1 MSTILHI
8 LTHNIIPVFIIM
20 SVGFTIEKKFDLHI
34 SSLTKINFYGVT
46 PCFIFANLY
55 SVEIPFSMIYVILFI
70 FALMA
75 ASWIVALIFSRLLS
89 LSKSDSSVIVNAVI
103 FLNSGNMGLP
113 IITLVFA
120 SSVFF
125 EQAITIQISV
135 LLIQSIGAQTLG
147 FYIARRGNDSMH
159 WKESLRS
166 VFKMPAIYAGILV
179 LIFKM
184 IPIDLQ
190 TMFFWPSVIYIKDMM
205 IGLAL
210 MTFGVQLAKT
220 EWKIDGIKVFV
231 PVFLRLV
238 IGPLIAFLLI
248 KLFNFSNATAQVLL
262 ISATMPT
269 AVNTA
274 LVAVESNN
282 SPKLASQV
290 VMLSTIMSLFALTIV
305 IGLSTYLFPVS
316 L

>member
-20 SVGFTIEKKFDLHI
+20 AVGFSIEKKFDLHI
-34 SSLTKINFYGVT
+34 TSLTKINFYGVT

-55 SVEIPFSMIYVILFI
+55 SVDIPFSMLYVIFFILLF
-70 FALMA
+70 MA
-75 ASWIVALIFSRLLS
+75 VSWIVALIFARLLS
-89 LSKSDSSVIVNAVI
+89 LSRSESSVLVNAVI

-120 SSVFF
+120 SSVLF

-147 FYIARRGNDSMH
+147 FYIARRGNGSVH
-159 WKESLRS
+159 WKDSLKS
-166 VFKMPAIYAGILV
+166 IFKMPAIYAGISV
-179 LIFKM
+179 LIFKA

-190 TMFFWPSVIYIKDMM
+190 TMFFWPSLLYMKDMM

-220 EWKIDGIKVFV
+220 EWKIEGIKVFV
-231 PVFLRLV
+231 AVFLRLV
-238 IGPLIAFLLI
+238 VGPIIAFGLI
-248 KLFNFSNATAQVLL
+248 KLFNFSNVIAQVLL
-262 ISATMPT
+262 ISSTMPT

-274 LVAVESNN
+274 LVAVESDN
-282 SPKLASQV
+282 SPKLASQI

-305 IGLSTYLFPVS
+305 IALSSYLFPVT
-316 L
+316 

>member
-1 MSTILHI
+1 MA
-8 LTHNIIPVFIIM
+8 
-20 SVGFTIEKKFDLHI
+20 VGFSIEKKFDLHI
-34 SSLTKINFYGVT
+34 TSLTKINFYGVT

-55 SVEIPFSMIYVILFI
+55 SVDIPFSMLYVIFFILLF
-70 FALMA
+70 MA
-75 ASWIVALIFSRLLS
+75 VSWIVALIFARLLS
-89 LSKSDSSVIVNAVI
+89 LSRSESSVLVNAVI

-120 SSVFF
+120 SSVLF

-147 FYIARRGNDSMH
+147 FYIARRGNGSVH
-159 WKESLRS
+159 WKDSLKS
-166 VFKMPAIYAGILV
+166 IFKMPAIYAGISV
-179 LIFKM
+179 LIFKA

-190 TMFFWPSVIYIKDMM
+190 TMFFWPSLLYMKDMM

-220 EWKIDGIKVFV
+220 EWKIEGIKVFV
-231 PVFLRLV
+231 AVFLRLV
-238 IGPLIAFLLI
+238 VGPIIAFGLI
-248 KLFNFSNATAQVLL
+248 KLFNFSNVIAQVLL
-262 ISATMPT
+262 ISSTMPT

-274 LVAVESNN
+274 LVAVESDN
-282 SPKLASQV
+282 SPKLASQI

-305 IGLSTYLFPVS
+305 IALSSYLFPVT
-316 L
+316 